1 MKSMT
6 ILLGCSIGLS
16 IGLLFR
22 WVSIISKLEL
32 SRFRK
37 TIEIILVTIGLVSLP
52 ILAWYHGFMTALECM
67 TSFLVD

>member
-1 MKSMT
+1 MKYMT

-22 WVSIISKLEL
+22 WVSIIIKLEL

-37 TIEIILVTIGLVSLP
+37 TMLR
-52 ILAWYHGFMTALECM
+52 
-67 TSFLVD
+67 